1 MRRMSSA
8 GFLSALVMELY
19 GENAYFAASL
29 PDGFYKWQYDRLHPF
44 KLYLSTDEVDKY
56 WKEGVF
62 RVTHKILK
70 ILVQGCAANPDDA
83 NSDNFF
89 A

>member
-1 MRRMSSA
+1 MSSA

-70 ILVQGCAANPDDA
+70 ILTQGCAANPDDA
-83 NSDNFF
+83 NSDNFL